1 MLQGLFAEN
10 LTNKPLLLFAQN
22 CAIAWWFTTRS
33 SALWRPPARRSLAL
47 SQALPRAGARA
58 GGREG
63 VLKGLASHQ
72 ADAN

>member
-33 SALWRPPARRSLAL
+33 SALWRLPARRSLAP
-47 SQALPRAGARA
+47 SPALPRAA

>member
-1 MLQGLFAEN
+1 MLQGLFVEN
-10 LTNKPLLLFAQN
+10 LTNKQQLLFAQN

-47 SQALPRAGARA
+47 SPALSRAWAQA